1 MEIKERLEKILIG
14 SPLDESEVTEFLE
27 LLGSMKKKDDQ
38 EEVISFL
45 EGHPE
50 WVLKLYRNYKIKQ
63 IYFSA
68 KDEKGLQ
75 KIFKDEVK
83 ELQGIAKDEAKAN

>member
-1 MEIKERLEKILIG
+1 MKERLEKILIG

-27 LLGSMKKKDDQ
+27 LLGSIKKKDDQ
-38 EEVISFL
+38 EEVVSFL
-45 EGHPE
+45 EAHPE

-68 KDEKGLQ
+68 NDEKGLQ

-83 ELQGIAKDEAKAN
+83 ELQGIAKDETKTN

>member
-1 MEIKERLEKILIG
+1 MEEQLKKIIENSDLRG
-14 SPLDESEVTEFLE
+14 EEAKEFLAI
-27 LLGSMKKKDDQ
+27 LPFIKKKDDLFNLLA
-38 EEVISFL
+38 FL
-45 EGHPE
+45 EAHPE

-63 IYFSA
+63 IYFST

-83 ELQGIAKDEAKAN
+83 ELQDIAKDEANAK